1 MVSDKSDEF
10 SLVARSLQLDHEA
23 GVVVEYLQ
31 SSGVPSV
38 LLKGAAIAT
47 WLYRDGAVRA
57 YRDVDLLVSPAKLA
71 TAVDALAEL
80 GYADELAAADPAEF
94 GPKERELVGPGNVHI
109 DLHHGLIGVMAPS
122 QRCWDILVRRTT
134 ALQLTPTTQV
144 QVLDPTARAMHLAL
158 HAAQNGPIDVKAIR
172 DLERG
177 LAKISQEEW
186 KEAASLAEQLEATE
200 AFAAGLRLL
209 PAGRSVADDLM
220 LPRRMTVELAL
231 RTRSAPQDALF
242 FARLA
247 QAPGAWGKGCLF
259 ARKVFPTAALLRAN
273 WPLARRGRVALL
285 LARVGYPLA
294 QAGHFVPAL
303 VAWAQARRAA
313 RRSQREQ

>member
-1 MVSDKSDEF
+1 MSGDF
-10 SLVARSLQLDHEA
+10 LLVARSLKLDREA
-23 GVVVEYLQ
+23 GIAVERLRAA
-31 SSGVPSV
+31 GVPSI

-47 WLYRDGAVRA
+47 WLYQDGETRP
-57 YRDVDLLVSPAKLA
+57 YGDVDLLVSPGQL
-71 TAVDALAEL
+71 TAAIEALGEL
-80 GYADELAAADPAEF
+80 GYVHELESAHPAEF
-94 GPKERELVGPGNVHI
+94 GPKELELFGPEGVCI
-109 DLHHGLIGVMAPS
+109 DLHHGLIGVSVPS
-122 QRCWDILVRRTT
+122 QYCWDVLVGRTT
-134 ALQLTPTTQV
+134 VFQLTPSVQV
-144 QVLDPTARAMHLAL
+144 QVLDPAARAMHLAL
-158 HAAQNGPIDVKAIR
+158 HAAQNGPIDVKALA

-177 LAKISQEEW
+177 LAKLSREEW
-186 KEAASLAEQLEATE
+186 TEAARLAERLEATE

-209 PAGRSVADDLM
+209 PAGKSLADELA

-247 QAPGAWGKGCLF
+247 QAPGAWGKVCLF

-273 WPLARRGRVALL
+273 WPLARRGRVGLL